1 MSTEEPSKA
10 ALQLHILVVGCGLG
24 GLAAAH
30 CLIQAG
36 HKVTILESATAIG
49 EIGAGI
55 QVSPNVSRL
64 LYRWGLRDALHAVA
78 VEPEAI
84 VLRRYATGARVGYTP
99 LGRFRDPSSEPW
111 YNVHRADLHRLLYD
125 LVVPHITLRLGAA
138 VVAVDPAAPAVTLAS
153 GEVVRGDLVVG
164 ADGIKSFVQTVVLG
178 HAQPARA
185 TGDAVYRMLI
195 PSEKLLA
202 DPELRTLVET
212 PEMTIWMAPGR
223 HAVGY
228 SIRSKQLY
236 NLVLA
241 HPDDGS
247 VESWTATGSADK
259 MRAEFADFEPRVRKL
274 LGFVESTL
282 KWRLMD
288 RLPLA
293 AWTHPSGRVTLL
305 GDACHPM
312 LPYRAQGAA
321 MALEDAALLGRL
333 LAHLSARAQLPTLL
347 RAYGALRGPRT
358 AATQAAARANQG
370 VFHMADGP
378 AQAARDAEMRRAM
391 EAVLR
396 DGDDGMAGNPNQWAD
411 RAKTDA
417 QFGYDAE
424 AEAETW
430 WREAGVR
437 ALEGAGAGDAL
448 GARVAEPV

>member
-1 MSTEEPSKA
+1 
-10 ALQLHILVVGCGLG
+10 
-24 GLAAAH
+24 
-30 CLIQAG
+30 
-36 HKVTILESATAIG
+36 
-49 EIGAGI
+49 
-55 QVSPNVSRL
+55 
-64 LYRWGLRDALHAVA
+64 
-78 VEPEAI
+78 
-84 VLRRYATGARVGYTP
+84 
-99 LGRFRDPSSEPW
+99 
-111 YNVHRADLHRLLYD
+111 
-125 LVVPHITLRLGAA
+125 
-138 VVAVDPAAPAVTLAS
+138 
-153 GEVVRGDLVVG
+153 
-164 ADGIKSFVQTVVLG
+164 
-178 HAQPARA
+178 
-185 TGDAVYRMLI
+185 
-195 PSEKLLA
+195 
-202 DPELRTLVET
+202 
-212 PEMTIWMAPGR
+212 MTIWMAPG
-223 HAVGY
+223 H
-228 SIRSKQLY
+228 I
-236 NLVLA
+236 LVLA
-241 HPDDGS
+241 RTD
-247 VESWTATGSADK
+247 ANK

-274 LGFVESTL
+274 LSFVDSTL

-293 AWTHPSGRVTLL
+293 AWTHASRRVTLL

-396 DGDDGMAGNPNQWAD
+396 AHARAAGDRDGGAGGGEGDDDDGMAGNPNQWAD

-430 WREAGVR
+430 WREAG
-437 ALEGAGAGDAL
+437 
-448 GARVAEPV
+448 